1 MSVKFDAAAAERLI
15 EQMDGFCSAIQRE
28 AVDILDI
35 LELSGEW
42 DDSQFRRFHGNIK
55 EIYNDLIKALQ
66 QQGSYMKLFAE
77 RVEELRR

>member
-1 MSVKFDAAAAERLI
+1 MSVKFDAAAAEKLI
-15 EQMDGFCSAIQRE
+15 EQMDGFCSSIQRE

-42 DDSQFRRFHGNIK
+42 KDTQHSRFHEQIM
-55 EIYNDLIKALQ
+55 EINKDLIKALQ
-66 QQGSYMKLFAE
+66 LQSDYIQLFSE

>member
-1 MSVKFDAAAAERLI
+1 MSVKFDAAAAEKLI
-15 EQMDGFCSAIQRE
+15 EQMDGFCSSIQRE

-42 DDSQFRRFHGNIK
+42 NDAQHSRFHRQIM
-55 EIYNDLIKALQ
+55 EINKDLIKALQ
-66 QQGSYMKLFAE
+66 LQSEYMQLFTE

>member
-1 MSVKFDAAAAERLI
+1 MSVKFDAAAAEKLI
-15 EQMDGFCSAIQRE
+15 EQMDGFCSSIQRE

-42 DDSQFRRFHGNIK
+42 SDAQHSRFHGQIM
-55 EIYNDLIKALQ
+55 EINGDLIKALQ
-66 QQGSYMKLFAE
+66 LQSEYMQLFSE

>member
-35 LELSGEW
+35 LELSGE
-42 DDSQFRRFHGNIK
+42 
-55 EIYNDLIKALQ
+55 
-66 QQGSYMKLFAE
+66 
-77 RVEELRR
+77 